1 MNKSM
6 IKILMGTLL
15 VLFSSVSQA
24 ATTQEKRM
32 NDATDVLDQIL
43 RIPEQ
48 AVPPALLSRAYAIAV
63 FPEEESII
71 VLFFVNFFL
80 LIPSKIIERA
90 ALSLIEPPGLN
101 HSAFIYMFLSDDN
114 SEK

>member
-1 MNKSM
+1 MNNSM
-6 IKILMGTLL
+6 IKTLIITFL
-15 VLFSSVSQA
+15 ILFSSFIQA

-63 FPEEESII
+63 FPNVRKAGVII
-71 VLFFVNFFL
+71 G
-80 LIPSKIIERA
+80 IR
-90 ALSLIEPPGLN
+90 LSLI
-101 HSAFIYMFLSDDN
+101 HI
-114 SEK
+114 